1 MSIIPKRKEWRMK
14 SIEMLVQKDIAKKLQ
29 EAQIFHNL
37 PINIHVKPI
46 FHGMVPMTFEYEEE
60 DELLA
65 QWLTE
70 SLVDKYS

>member
-1 MSIIPKRKEWRMK
+1 MH
-14 SIEMLVQKDIAKKLQ
+14 VHKDIAMKLQ

-46 FHGMVPMTFEYEEE
+46 IHGMVPMTFEYEEE

-65 QWLTE
+65 QWFTG
-70 SLVDKYS
+70 SLLNKYTKDI

>member
-1 MSIIPKRKEWRMK
+1 MSIIPKRKDRKMAK
-14 SIEMLVQKDIAKKLQ
+14 IEMAVRKDIAEKIQ

>member
-1 MSIIPKRKEWRMK
+1 MEGQMK
-14 SIEMLVQKDIAKKLQ
+14 KIEMLIRKDIAMKLQ

-46 FHGMVPMTFEYEEE
+46 IHGMMPMTFEYEEE
-60 DELLA
+60 NELLA

-70 SLVDKYS
+70 TLVDKYV

>member
-1 MSIIPKRKEWRMK
+1 
-14 SIEMLVQKDIAKKLQ
+14 MLVQKDIAMKLQ

-46 FHGMVPMTFEYEEE
+46 IRGMVPMTFEYEDD

-65 QWLTE
+65 QWFTDTLI
-70 SLVDKYS
+70 DKYARDL

>member
-1 MSIIPKRKEWRMK
+1 MK
-14 SIEMLVQKDIAKKLQ
+14 TIEMHVHKDIAMKLQ

-46 FHGMVPMTFEYEEE
+46 IRGMVPMTFEYEDD

-65 QWLTE
+65 QWFTDTLI
-70 SLVDKYS
+70 DKYARDL

>member
-1 MSIIPKRKEWRMK
+1 MK
-14 SIEMLVQKDIAKKLQ
+14 TIEMHVHKDIAMKLQ

-46 FHGMVPMTFEYEEE
+46 IHGMVPMTFEYEEE

-65 QWLTE
+65 QWFTDTLI
-70 SLVDKYS
+70 DKYARDL

>member
-1 MSIIPKRKEWRMK
+1 MK
-14 SIEMLVQKDIAKKLQ
+14 TIEMHVHKDIAMKLQ

-46 FHGMVPMTFEYEEE
+46 IRGMVPMTFEYEEE

-65 QWLTE
+65 QWFTDTLI
-70 SLVDKYS
+70 DKYARDL

>member
-1 MSIIPKRKEWRMK
+1 MH
-14 SIEMLVQKDIAKKLQ
+14 VHKDIAMKLQ

-65 QWLTE
+65 QWFTDTLI
-70 SLVDKYS
+70 DKYARDL

>member
-1 MSIIPKRKEWRMK
+1 MK
-14 SIEMLVQKDIAKKLQ
+14 TIEMHVHKDIAMKLQ

-46 FHGMVPMTFEYEEE
+46 IHGMVPMTFEYEEE

-65 QWLTE
+65 RWFTDTLI
-70 SLVDKYS
+70 DKYARDL

>member
-1 MSIIPKRKEWRMK
+1 MK
-14 SIEMLVQKDIAKKLQ
+14 TIEMHVHKDIAMKLQ

-65 QWLTE
+65 QWFTDTLI
-70 SLVDKYS
+70 DKYARDL

>member
-1 MSIIPKRKEWRMK
+1 MH
-14 SIEMLVQKDIAKKLQ
+14 VHKDIAMKLQ

-46 FHGMVPMTFEYEEE
+46 IHGMVPMTFEYEEE

-65 QWLTE
+65 RWFTDTLI
-70 SLVDKYS
+70 DKYARDL

>member
-1 MSIIPKRKEWRMK
+1 MK
-14 SIEMLVQKDIAKKLQ
+14 KIEMHVHKDIAMKLQ

-46 FHGMVPMTFEYEEE
+46 THGMVPMTFEYEEE

-65 QWLTE
+65 RWFTD
-70 SLVDKYS
+70 SLIDKYARDL